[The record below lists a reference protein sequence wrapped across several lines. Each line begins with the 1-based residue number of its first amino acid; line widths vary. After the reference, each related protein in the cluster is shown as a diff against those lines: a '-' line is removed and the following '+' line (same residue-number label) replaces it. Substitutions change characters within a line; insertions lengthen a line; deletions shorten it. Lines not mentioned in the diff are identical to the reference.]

1 MLTKVLGLIISNN
14 KHYPSTF
21 LKSKFYDGESN
32 VHSYQAVGA
41 DHKLYRAKHENIEH
55 QSEFRRVY
63 LHDRSRIFYGNKR
76 VRDPEAFE
84 LSSHIHEIKIM
95 K

>member
-32 VHSYQAVGA
+32 VHSYQPVGA

-55 QSEFRRVY
+55 QSEE
-63 LHDRSRIFYGNKR
+63 SIFMIDQGSFMVTIGYVIRK
-76 VRDPEAFE
+76 AFE
-84 LSSHIHEIKIM
+84 LSSHIHEIKII